1 MAAAPESAAMESDQN
16 SRVIAIAIDER
27 DVAESAFQWYLDNL
41 QRKDDFVVLIHILE
55 YPSILMPT
63 VSVLQQILHEM
74 DEKLD
79 TVEERCKEH
88 LQKLQIRGKFRTGAG
103 KSGPLIVDIAKQ
115 EHATMIVMGKLFTP
129 SVLTWALTLPYTCL
143 ILCSHICVVHCTSNS
158 SQQVQRN
165 GNRLQQLKI
174 QDKVQP
180 VYEVVLNH
188 NNNIAENT
196 SRSVGIQQQNITQAK
211 PHMRFRRNKKKR
223 NTWREIQNYIDEQLF
238 REMIYIRGKNQPGNN
253 GLFRWDP
260 SSIGTQSKIAYNE
273 NGTLTFQ
280 TSGIFLIMS
289 QIVVRGQSEFQNLV
303 YGYETKLIKSTG
315 TEEILMSSYIT
326 QENRGNIIVLLH
338 SEKYAEDTLS
348 HSVIHHISTNDQIGI
363 AKSPHNSKLITKFL
377 FQGVAIKN
385 LRIAYV
391 AGLNSIS

>member
-1 MAAAPESAAMESDQN
+1 MLLKKHIQAIYSNNASDN
-16 SRVIAIAIDER
+16 HRY
-27 DVAESAFQWYLDNL
+27 F
-41 QRKDDFVVLIHILE
+41 FV
-55 YPSILMPT
+55 S
-63 VSVLQQILHEM
+63 
-74 DEKLD
+74 
-79 TVEERCKEH
+79 
-88 LQKLQIRGKFRTGAG
+88 
-103 KSGPLIVDIAKQ
+103 LIVLLAWIGYLQ
-115 EHATMIVMGKLFTP
+115 
-129 SVLTWALTLPYTCL
+129 W
-143 ILCSHICVVHCTSNS
+143 CVINLSD
-158 SQQVQRN
+158 
-165 GNRLQQLKI
+165 RLQQLKI

-363 AKSPHNSKLITKFL
+363 AKSPHNSKVNYTQNQK
-377 FQGVAIKN
+377 A
-385 LRIAYV
+385 AY
-391 AGLNSIS
+391 LSIVQLDTDY